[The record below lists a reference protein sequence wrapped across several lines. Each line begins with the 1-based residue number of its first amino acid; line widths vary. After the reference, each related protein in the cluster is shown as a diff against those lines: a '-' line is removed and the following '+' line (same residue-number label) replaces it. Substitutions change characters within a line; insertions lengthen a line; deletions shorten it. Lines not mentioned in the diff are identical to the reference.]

1 MSDLELQIELAKM
14 IPEKIYGGVSFPF
27 YWIVDKIPRDLIR
40 DTEWL
45 HACWLIR
52 VKHMMPLHVGS
63 QEPWQ
68 EQAEH
73 ILNYTR

>member
-1 MSDLELQIELAKM
+1 MSEMNDKQLADA
-14 IPEKIYGGVSFPF
+14 IRSLLPD
-27 YWIVDKIPRDLIR
+27 DKRYLMDHN
-40 DTEWL
+40 DTRL
-45 HACWLIR
+45 TGCWLIR

-68 EQAEH
+68 EQAEN